1 MDPQNIPPNDNQ
13 PDGYQDPQV
22 QVPEQQQT
30 LESPQ
35 PVPPSPSPSKA
46 KILLLIPM
54 ILIVIGLV
62 VAGWFM
68 INKNNAQNSSSFGT
82 ELQQEDESADKVGI
96 ESAVNRYCEALG
108 IALGTNDLNSG
119 YIISLRFTEEEL
131 RDSPELL
138 LFRKVGNAAS
148 ATVDCERSGE
158 PIGISN
164 DLLFVK
170 QNDTWDTV
178 DEVQNYNGSG
188 FLCSVVDEHQVSK
201 ELVTDCAP
209 SAGAPTQPR

>member
-1 MDPQNIPPNDNQ
+1 M
-13 PDGYQDPQV
+13 
-22 QVPEQQQT
+22 
-30 LESPQ
+30 
-35 PVPPSPSPSKA
+35 
-46 KILLLIPM
+46 M
-54 ILIVIGLV
+54 LIVIGLV
-62 VAGWFM
+62 VVGWFM
-68 INKNNAQNSSSFGT
+68 INRNSALNSSSPRT
-82 ELQQEDESADKVGI
+82 ESQQEDESADKVGI
-96 ESAVNRYCEALG
+96 ESAVNRYCEELG
-108 IALGTNDLNSG
+108 KALGTNDLNSG

-164 DLLFVK
+164 DLLFVE
-170 QNDTWDTV
+170 QNGSWNTV